1 MATVR
6 CPSCGDEIVP
16 FPVEPEGDEAPTRY
30 VCPSCRSSLTIG
42 VVDAYLALEEEE
54 ASG

>member
-6 CPSCGDEIVP
+6 CPSCGEEIIP
-16 FPVEPEGDEAPTRY
+16 LPVERGEEGPTQY
-30 VCPSCRSSLTIG
+30 VCPSCRHPLTLD
-42 VVDAYLALEEEE
+42 VVDHYLALEEEE

>member
-6 CPSCGDEIVP
+6 CPSCGEEIIP
-16 FPVEPEGDEAPTRY
+16 FPVEREGASTQY
-30 VCPSCRSSLTIG
+30 LCPSCRSPLTLDVIDQY
-42 VVDAYLALEEEE
+42 VALEEEE

>member
-6 CPSCGDEIVP
+6 CPSCGEEIIP
-16 FPVEPEGDEAPTRY
+16 FPVEREEEGPTQY
-30 VCPSCRSSLTIG
+30 LCPSCRHPLTLD
-42 VVDAYLALEEEE
+42 VVDHYVALEEEE